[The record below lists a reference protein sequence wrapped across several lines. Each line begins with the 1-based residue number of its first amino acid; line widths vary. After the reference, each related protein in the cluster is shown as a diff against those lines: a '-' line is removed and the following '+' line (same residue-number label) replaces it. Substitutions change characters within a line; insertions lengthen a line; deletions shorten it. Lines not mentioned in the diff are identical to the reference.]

1 MTPKGANSTG
11 VIRHT
16 NKNIIANNR
25 TRAMVLPVDVA
36 IVNLLFRALFQ
47 LQDTKPNVSNE
58 KCFHTFMPNL
68 NDDCVIETFGESQV

>member
-1 MTPKGANSTG
+1 
-11 VIRHT
+11 
-16 NKNIIANNR
+16 
-25 TRAMVLPVDVA
+25 MVLPVDVA